1 MSIQVFFNK
10 PARPIPTNILIAD
23 ISMARNALVMASAW
37 FTSIPI
43 ATAFVSSPARRKGV
57 ILNQADLDRPN
68 PYGNIA
74 VDAIKAYFNDVY
86 FADISYDADPDSQP
100 WEGLA
105 VLGTGDWK
113 EGVMHHK
120 FLVADAVVW
129 TGSYNF
135 TFQAARNYE
144 NILRIS
150 DLEIASLYLQEAA
163 ELFNEDVL
171 FSLDDGRDEF
181 SNNAFRC
188 CDCRKLFPINDLG
201 NSDFE
206 GSHGGMWYECKSC
219 AAKAGGR

>member
-10 PARPIPTNILIAD
+10 PARPIPTEALVTD
-23 ISMARNALVMASAW
+23 IHAARHVLVMASAW
-37 FTSIPI
+37 FTSTVI
-43 ATAFVSSPARRKGV
+43 ANAFVSSSARRKGV
-57 ILNQADLDRPN
+57 ILNQADIDRPN
-68 PYGNIA
+68 PYGNAA

-86 FADISYDADPDSQP
+86 YADLPYDADPDSQP

-150 DLEIASLYLQEAA
+150 DLEIASLYLREAA
-163 ELFNEDVL
+163 ELSEEWRL
-171 FSLDDGRDEF
+171 FGPVQCASANG
-181 SNNAFRC
+181 AFRC
-188 CDCRKLFPINDLG
+188 FDCEKLFLA
-201 NSDFE
+201 SDMGFD
-206 GSHGGMWYECKSC
+206 GDTWYQCKSC
-219 AAKAGGR
+219 AAKAGRR